1 MPFHAPPASP
11 TPAPPV
17 YPSPMT
23 PTPRTAAALLALATL
38 LPLVPAHAAMA
49 ASSLLAAG
57 QPAASP
63 LSPPVPDGRS
73 PALWAFMSEYLEA
86 LHERSPEWIGPR
98 FGDERLNDRMGDV
111 SPAANLAWDER
122 VVALRLQLENL
133 PRDDFSEA
141 DRLDADLMV
150 HQLDSQIAGAR
161 FRDWQMPITS
171 LSGPQIWLPQL
182 SSNLPMTTDKHRRDY
197 LARLRQIP
205 IVIGDT
211 IDAMRQGM
219 AEGRVPPR
227 AAVAPAVAQAMAQ
240 GSPAYLEDP
249 ATNPFYRP
257 FLGLD
262 QDSELATQA
271 RAVITERIVPVYRE
285 LALFLQ
291 NEYLPAA
298 REAVGISQGVDGP
311 AAYDYALAL
320 HTTLPDAT
328 AESIHQTGL
337 EQVARLRSEMM
348 AVIADTDWAGN
359 NAARANDDAK
369 FKAFTEFLRTDPR
382 FYFTNPEDL
391 LNAYKVVSKD
401 IDAEMP
407 RLFRRLPRLS
417 YGVRPIP
424 AFASAASPTAYY
436 YPGSAETG
444 VPGYFMANL
453 DNLDQRPRYDIIAL
467 TLHEA
472 VPGHHHQIALA
483 QELDNQHPVRATLG
497 FTAFTEGWGLYAEL
511 LGLEVGG
518 PRGAAG
524 NGLYADPYDNFGR
537 LNFEMWRALRLV
549 VDTGIHALG
558 WDRQRAIDYMAANS
572 ALSARN
578 IESEV
583 DRYIGMPGQATG
595 YLIGQLAIRDLRAQ
609 AERTLGD
616 RFDLRAFHD
625 ALLEAGALP
634 LPVLES
640 KMNRW
645 ITETH
650 NASE

>member
-1 MPFHAPPASP
+1 
-11 TPAPPV
+11 
-17 YPSPMT
+17 MT

-38 LPLVPAHAAMA
+38 LPLAPAHAAA
-49 ASSLLAAG
+49 TASTHLAA

-63 LSPPVPDGRS
+63 LSPPAPEGRS

-86 LHERSPEWIGPR
+86 LHERNPEWIGPQ
-98 FGDERLNDRMGDV
+98 FGDERLNDRLGDV
-111 SPAANLAWDER
+111 SPAAQLAWDER
-122 VVALRLQLENL
+122 VVQLRLALERI
-133 PRDDFSEA
+133 PREDFSEA

-150 HQLDSQIAGAR
+150 HQLDSQIAGAA
-161 FRDWQMPITS
+161 FRDWQMPVNS

-182 SSNLPMTTDKHRRDY
+182 SSNLPMSTDKHRRDY
-197 LARLRQIP
+197 LARLRQVP
-205 IVIGDT
+205 IVVGDT

-240 GSPAYLEDP
+240 GSRAYLGDP

-257 FLGLD
+257 FLNLD
-262 QDSELATQA
+262 QESELASEA
-271 RAVITERIVPVYRE
+271 RAVITERIVPVYQE

-291 NEYLPAA
+291 NEYLPAT
-298 REAVGISQGVDGP
+298 RNTVGIAQGVDGP
-311 AAYDYALAL
+311 AAYDYALSL

-337 EQVARLRSEMM
+337 DQVARLRAEMM
-348 AVIADTDWAGN
+348 AVIADTDWSGN
-359 NAARANDDAK
+359 NSAWPSDDAK
-369 FKAFTEFLRTDPR
+369 FQAFTQFLRTDPR
-382 FYFTNPEDL
+382 FYFTDPEDL

-401 IDAEMP
+401 IDAEIP
-407 RLFRRLPRLS
+407 RLFRRLPRLP
-417 YGVRPIP
+417 YGVAPIP
-424 AFASAASPTAYY
+424 AFASAAAPTAYY
-436 YPGSAETG
+436 YPGSIEAG
-444 VPGYFMANL
+444 IPGTFMANIT
-453 DNLDQRPRYDIIAL
+453 NLDQRPRYDMVAL
-467 TLHEA
+467 TLHEG

-497 FTAFTEGWGLYAEL
+497 FTAFVEGWALYAEL

-595 YLIGQLAIRDLRAQ
+595 YMMGQLRIRALRTK
-609 AERTLGD
+609 AEDTLGD

-625 ALLEAGALP
+625 ALLESGSLP